1 MAAITA
7 AMVKELRESTGAG
20 MMECKKALT
29 ETDGDMEAAV
39 DVLRKSGAAKV
50 EKKAGRIAAEGIT
63 RVASEGN
70 TAVVVEVNSETDFVA
85 KNATFQ
91 EFVQAV
97 ADKALKA
104 PVDKAG
110 DGEDVCAILDMQS
123 ELEEKTLT
131 IGEKLSIRRFQKIT
145 GDCVAS
151 YIHGGGRIGVL
162 VAADGASNDAIKEA
176 LTNVAMQIAAMN
188 PQYLSRNDMSADELA
203 KLREITEKSALNDP
217 ASLPKPILNKLID
230 KAINDKVWSDADI
243 ATYEEHKS
251 NMQYL
256 FNFLSKEAAAQLAE
270 LALADEANIVADKI
284 FNGLVEGRV
293 SKQLKEICLMDQ
305 TYVKAEDGKQ
315 SVAKYIAEVG
325 KAVGA
330 SFTISGYVRFEVGE
344 GLEKKSEDFAAEV
357 AAQLGN

>member
-70 TAVVVEVNSETDFVA
+70 TAVVAEVNSETDFVA

-97 ADKALKA
+97 ADKALKSS
-104 PVDKAG
+104 VEKAG
-110 DGEDVCAILDMQS
+110 DGEDVCSILDMKS

-131 IGEKLSIRRFQKIT
+131 IGEKLSIRRFEKLT

-162 VAADGASNDAIKEA
+162 VASEGASGDAVKEA
-176 LTNVAMQIAAMN
+176 LTNIAMQIAAMN
-188 PQYLSRNDMSADELA
+188 PEYISRNDMSADELA
-203 KLREITEKSALNDP
+203 KLREIIVDSALNDP
-217 ASLPKPILNKLID
+217 ATLPKPILNKLIE
-230 KAINDKVWSDADI
+230 KAISEKIWSDADI

-256 FNFLSKEAAAQLAE
+256 FNFLTKEAAAQLAE
-270 LALADEANIVADKI
+270 LALADKADIVADKI
-284 FNGLVEGRV
+284 FKGLVEGRV

-305 TYVKAEDGKQ
+305 VYVKAEDGKQ

-325 KAVGA
+325 KAAGS
-330 SFTISGYVRFEVGE
+330 SFTIKKFVRFEVGE
-344 GLEKKSEDFAAEV
+344 GLEKKNEDFAAEV
-357 AAQLGN
+357 AAQLA

>member
-29 ETDGDMEAAV
+29 EADGDMEAAV

-104 PVDKAG
+104 SVDKAG

-131 IGEKLSIRRFQKIT
+131 IGEKLSIRRFEKLT

-162 VAADGASNDAIKEA
+162 VAAEGASGDAGVGLRAEH
-176 LTNVAMQIAAMN
+176 QRPAA
-188 PQYLSRNDMSADELA
+188 E
-203 KLREITEKSALNDP
+203 DP
-217 ASLPKPILNKLID
+217 AIP
-230 KAINDKVWSDADI
+230 
-243 ATYEEHKS
+243 
-251 NMQYL
+251 
-256 FNFLSKEAAAQLAE
+256 
-270 LALADEANIVADKI
+270 
-284 FNGLVEGRV
+284 
-293 SKQLKEICLMDQ
+293 
-305 TYVKAEDGKQ
+305 
-315 SVAKYIAEVG
+315 
-325 KAVGA
+325 
-330 SFTISGYVRFEVGE
+330 
-344 GLEKKSEDFAAEV
+344 
-357 AAQLGN
+357 

>member
-85 KNATFQ
+85 KNAVFQ
-91 EFVQAV
+91 EFVQNV

-104 PVDKAG
+104 SVDKAG
-110 DGEDVCAILDMQS
+110 DGEDVCAILDMKS
-123 ELEEKTLT
+123 ELEEKTIV
-131 IGEKLSIRRFQKIT
+131 IGEKLT

-151 YIHGGGRIGVL
+151 YVHGGGRIGVL
-162 VAADGASNDAIKEA
+162 VAAEGATGDAVKEA
-176 LTNVAMQIAAMN
+176 LTNIAMQIAAMN
-188 PQYLSRNDMSADELA
+188 PQYISRNDMSAEELT
-203 KLREITEKSALNDP
+203 KLREIIEESALNDP
-217 ASLPKPILNKLID
+217 ATLPKPILNKLID
-230 KAINDKVWSDADI
+230 KAVNDKVWSDEDI

-256 FNFLSKEAAAQLAE
+256 FNFLSKEAASQLAE
-270 LALADEANIVADKI
+270 LALADRANIAADKI

-305 TYVKAEDGKQ
+305 VYVKAEDGKQ
-315 SVAKYIAEVG
+315 SVSKYIAEVG
-325 KAVGA
+325 KAAG
-330 SFTISGYVRFEVGE
+330 SPFTIKKFVRFEVGE
-344 GLEKKSEDFAAEV
+344 GLEKKNEDFAAEV
-357 AAQLGN
+357 AAQIK

>member
-1 MAAITA
+1 MAAVTA

-203 KLREITEKSALNDP
+203 KLREITEKSALND
-217 ASLPKPILNKLID
+217 
-230 KAINDKVWSDADI
+230 
-243 ATYEEHKS
+243 
-251 NMQYL
+251 
-256 FNFLSKEAAAQLAE
+256 QL
-270 LALADEANIVADKI
+270 
-284 FNGLVEGRV
+284 
-293 SKQLKEICLMDQ
+293 
-305 TYVKAEDGKQ
+305 
-315 SVAKYIAEVG
+315 
-325 KAVGA
+325 
-330 SFTISGYVRFEVGE
+330 
-344 GLEKKSEDFAAEV
+344 
-357 AAQLGN
+357 

>member
-1 MAAITA
+1 MAAVTA

-63 RVASEGN
+63 RVASDGN

-110 DGEDVCAILDMQS
+110 DGEDVCAILGMQS

-217 ASLPKPILNKLID
+217 ASLPKPILNALLD
-230 KAINDKVWSDADI
+230 KAVDGVWDAEDVAILEEKRADKSF
-243 ATYEEHKS
+243 
-251 NMQYL
+251 NFNYL
-256 FNFLSKEAAAQLAE
+256 PNFLSQEAKTK
-270 LALADEANIVADKI
+270 LADLAVADKENISANKI
-284 FNGLVEGRV
+284 FLGLVEGRV
-293 SKQLKEICLMDQ
+293 SKQLKEICLLDQ
-305 TYVKAEDGKQ
+305 TYVRAEDGKQ
-315 SVAKYIAEVG
+315 TVAKYLESVSKDLSIAKV
-325 KAVGA
+325 
-330 SFTISGYVRFEVGE
+330 VRFEVGE
-344 GLEKKSEDFAAEV
+344 GIEKKEENFAEEV
-357 AAQLGN
+357 AKQMGN

>member
-1 MAAITA
+1 MAAVTA

-29 ETDGDMEAAV
+29 ETNGDMEAAV

-104 PVDKAG
+104 SVDKAG

-131 IGEKLSIRRFQKIT
+131 IGEKLSIRRFEKVT
-145 GDCVAS
+145 ADAVAS

-162 VAADGASNDAIKEA
+162 VAADGDSSDAAKEA
-176 LTNVAMQIAAMN
+176 LTNIAMQVAAMN
-188 PQYLSRNDMSADELA
+188 PQYISRDEISADELA
-203 KLREITEKSALNDP
+203 KIKEITIDSALNE
-217 ASLPKPILNKLID
+217 ATTLPKPIMNALID
-230 KAINDKVWSDADI
+230 KAINDKVWSDEDI
-243 ATYEEHKS
+243 AIFEEKKS
-251 NMQYL
+251 NMNYVW
-256 FNFLSKEAAAQLAE
+256 NFVSKEAVAQLGQ
-270 LALADEANIVADKI
+270 LALDDKENIVANKI
-284 FNGLVEGRV
+284 FAGLVDGRI
-293 SKQLKEICLMDQ
+293 SKQLKEICLLDQ

-315 SVAKYIAEVG
+315 TVKAYLASVNPAIKIT
-325 KAVGA
+325 K
-330 SFTISGYVRFEVGE
+330 IVRYEVGE
-344 GLEKKSEDFAAEV
+344 GMEKKNEDFAAEV
-357 AAQLGN
+357 AAQMGM

>member
-1 MAAITA
+1 MAAVTA

-29 ETDGDMEAAV
+29 ETNGDMEAAV

-104 PVDKAG
+104 SVDKAG

-251 NMQYL
+251 
-256 FNFLSKEAAAQLAE
+256 
-270 LALADEANIVADKI
+270 
-284 FNGLVEGRV
+284 
-293 SKQLKEICLMDQ
+293 
-305 TYVKAEDGKQ
+305 
-315 SVAKYIAEVG
+315 
-325 KAVGA
+325 KAVYLSSLRKSA
-330 SFTISGYVRFEVGE
+330 LWIRFMLRLKME
-344 GLEKKSEDFAAEV
+344 SS
-357 AAQLGN
+357 QLLSILQKLLRLTVLSQLRDTFVLRQVKVLRRRTKILQQKLQLS

>member
-39 DVLRKSGAAKV
+39 DVLRNSGAAKV

-63 RVASEGN
+63 RVAYEGN

-97 ADKALKA
+97 ADKALKSS
-104 PVDKAG
+104 VEKAG
-110 DGEDVCAILDMQS
+110 DGEDVCSILDMKS

-131 IGEKLSIRRFQKIT
+131 IGEKLSIRRFEKLT

-162 VAADGASNDAIKEA
+162 VAAEGASGDAVKEA
-176 LTNVAMQIAAMN
+176 LTNIAMQIAAMN
-188 PQYLSRNDMSADELA
+188 PEYISRNDMSADELA
-203 KLREITEKSALNDP
+203 KLREIIVDSALNDP
-217 ASLPKPILNKLID
+217 ATLPKPILNKLIE
-230 KAINDKVWSDADI
+230 KAISEKIWSDADI

-256 FNFLSKEAAAQLAE
+256 FNFLTKEAAAQLAE
-270 LALADEANIVADKI
+270 LALADKADIVADKI

-305 TYVKAEDGKQ
+305 VYVKAEDGKQ

-325 KAVGA
+325 KAAGS
-330 SFTISGYVRFEVGE
+330 SFTIKKFVRFEVGE
-344 GLEKKSEDFAAEV
+344 GLEKKNEDFAAEV
-357 AAQLGN
+357 AAQLA

>member
-1 MAAITA
+1 MAAVTA

-29 ETDGDMEAAV
+29 ETNGDMEAAV

-104 PVDKAG
+104 SVDKAG

-176 LTNVAMQIAAMN
+176 MTNVAMQIAA
-188 PQYLSRNDMSADELA
+188 LSPKYVSTDDVSEEYKAHEKEILMAQIANDPKMAGKPEKVIELA
-203 KLREITEKSALNDP
+203 VKGM
-217 ASLPKPILNKLID
+217 LPKGPMGRDMIKKLHVY
-230 KAINDKVWSDADI
+230 AGA
-243 ATYEEHKS
+243 EHA
-251 NMQYL
+251 NQ
-256 FNFLSKEAAAQLAE
+256 AQ
-270 LALADEANIVADKI
+270 KP
-284 FNGLVEGRV
+284 
-293 SKQLKEICLMDQ
+293 
-305 TYVKAEDGKQ
+305 
-315 SVAKYIAEVG
+315 EVLT
-325 KAVGA
+325 
-330 SFTISGYVRFEVGE
+330 F
-344 GLEKKSEDFAAEV
+344 
-357 AAQLGN
+357 

>member
-1 MAAITA
+1 MAEITA
-7 AMVKELRESTGAG
+7 ALVKELRERTGAG

-29 ETDGDMEAAV
+29 ETNGDMEAAV

-104 PVDKAG
+104 SVDKAG

-176 LTNVAMQIAAMN
+176 LTNVAMQIAALK
-188 PQYLSRNDMSADELA
+188 PQYTSDSEVSAEYIEHE
-203 KLREITEKSALNDP
+203 KEILMAQIQNDP
-217 ASLPKPILNKLID
+217 KESQKP
-230 KAINDKVWSDADI
+230 AKVI
-243 ATYEEHKS
+243 EGMITGRIK
-251 NMQYL
+251 
-256 FNFLSKEAAAQLAE
+256 KE
-270 LALADEANIVADKI
+270 
-284 FNGLVEGRV
+284 
-293 SKQLKEICLMDQ
+293 LKEICLLDQ

-315 SVAKYIAEVG
+315 AVGKYVEQVAKAN
-325 KAVGA
+325 GA
-330 SFTISGYVRFEVGE
+330 NVTIKGFVRFETGE
-344 GLEKKSEDFAAEV
+344 GIEKKEEDFAAEV
-357 AAQLGN
+357 AAQLK

>member
-1 MAAITA
+1 MAAVTA

-104 PVDKAG
+104 SVDKAG

-176 LTNVAMQIAAMN
+176 LTNVAMQIAALK
-188 PQYLSRNDMSADELA
+188 PQYTSDSEVSAEYIEHEKEILLA
-203 KLREITEKSALNDP
+203 QIQNDP
-217 ASLPKPILNKLID
+217 KESQKPE
-230 KAINDKVWSDADI
+230 KVI
-243 ATYEEHKS
+243 QGMITGRIK
-251 NMQYL
+251 
-256 FNFLSKEAAAQLAE
+256 KE
-270 LALADEANIVADKI
+270 
-284 FNGLVEGRV
+284 
-293 SKQLKEICLMDQ
+293 LKEICLLDQ
-305 TYVKAEDGKQ
+305 VYVKAEDGKQ
-315 SVAKYIAEVG
+315 TVAKYVEEVA
-325 KAVGA
+325 KANGA
-330 SFTISGYVRFEVGE
+330 KITIKGFVRYETGD
-344 GLEKKSEDFAAEV
+344 GIEKKEENFAEEV
-357 AAQLGN
+357 AKQMNA

>member
-29 ETDGDMEAAV
+29 ETNGDMEAAV

-63 RVASEGN
+63 RVAAEGN

-97 ADKALKA
+97 ADKALKSS
-104 PVDKAG
+104 VEKAG
-110 DGEDVCAILDMQS
+110 DGEDVCSILDMKS

-131 IGEKLSIRRFQKIT
+131 IGEKLSIRRFEKLT

-162 VAADGASNDAIKEA
+162 VAAEGASGDAVKEA
-176 LTNVAMQIAAMN
+176 LTNIAMQIAAMN
-188 PQYLSRNDMSADELA
+188 PEYISRNDMSADELA
-203 KLREITEKSALNDP
+203 KLREIIVDSALNDP
-217 ASLPKPILNKLID
+217 ATLPKPILNKLIE
-230 KAINDKVWSDADI
+230 KAISEKIWSDADI

-256 FNFLSKEAAAQLAE
+256 FNFLTKEAAAQLAE
-270 LALADEANIVADKI
+270 LALADKADIVADKI

-305 TYVKAEDGKQ
+305 VYVKAEDGKQ

-325 KAVGA
+325 KAAGS
-330 SFTISGYVRFEVGE
+330 SFTIKKFVRFEVGE
-344 GLEKKSEDFAAEV
+344 GLEKKNEDFAAEV
-357 AAQLGN
+357 AAQLA

>member
-70 TAVVVEVNSETDFVA
+70 TAVVAEVNSETDFVA

-97 ADKALKA
+97 ADKALKSS
-104 PVDKAG
+104 VEKAG
-110 DGEDVCAILDMQS
+110 DGEDVCSILDMKS

-131 IGEKLSIRRFQKIT
+131 IGEKLSIRRFEKLT

-162 VAADGASNDAIKEA
+162 VAAEGASGDAVKEA
-176 LTNVAMQIAAMN
+176 LTNIAMQIAAMN
-188 PQYLSRNDMSADELA
+188 PEYISRNDMSADELA
-203 KLREITEKSALNDP
+203 KLREIIVDSALNDP
-217 ASLPKPILNKLID
+217 ATLPKPILNKLIE
-230 KAINDKVWSDADI
+230 KAISEKIWSDADI

-256 FNFLSKEAAAQLAE
+256 FNFLTKEAAAQLAE
-270 LALADEANIVADKI
+270 LALADKADIVADKI

-305 TYVKAEDGKQ
+305 VYVKAEDGKQ

-325 KAVGA
+325 KVAGS
-330 SFTISGYVRFEVGE
+330 SFTIKKFVRFEVGE
-344 GLEKKSEDFAAEV
+344 GLEKKNEDFAAEV
-357 AAQLGN
+357 AAQLK

>member
-104 PVDKAG
+104 SVDKAG

-162 VAADGASNDAIKEA
+162 VKLECEKESPVLKEVA
-176 LTNVAMQIAAMN
+176 KDVAMQIAAMR
-188 PQYLSRNDMSADELA
+188 PLYLDKDSVPSERVEKERAILTEQAENEGLDAN
-203 KLREITEKSALNDP
+203 KLPMIVNGR
-217 ASLPKPILNKLID
+217 LNKF
-230 KAINDKVWSDADI
+230 
-243 ATYEEHKS
+243 YEEVCLLD
-251 NMQYL
+251 QG
-256 FNFLSKEAAAQLAE
+256 FVKE
-270 LALADEANIVADKI
+270 NKMK
-284 FNGLVEGRV
+284 V
-293 SKQLKEICLMDQ
+293 SK
-305 TYVKAEDGKQ
+305 YVESKGMK
-315 SVAKYIAEVG
+315 VL
-325 KAVGA
+325 
-330 SFTISGYVRFEVGE
+330 SFVRYEVGE
-344 GLEKKSEDFAAEV
+344 GMEKREENFADEV
-357 AAQLGN
+357 AKQING